1 GSVVEFYLTIS
12 SKRPFEILALSC
24 RDEGQGRVDATA
36 ALINRT
42 EDAMIVRFPDNI
54 MLWGATATADREPQ
68 QYKIA
73 SPEAKH
79 YLVIEPKKT
88 MSLELK
94 AESKTSEPRYPLC
107 HLVGRRLAQCGPKSG
122 RRPILNSQIPCR
134 CRIRIGSQKW
144 TRPSG
149 SITLNGIALARLGL
163 KP

>member
-1 GSVVEFYLTIS
+1 
-12 SKRPFEILALSC
+12 LSC

-107 HLVGRRLAQCGPKSG
+107 HLLVDASPSAAQNLVGGRYSTRKFHADAGSELEVRSG
-122 RRPILNSQIPCR
+122 QDQVDRSH
-134 CRIRIGSQKW
+134 
-144 TRPSG
+144 
-149 SITLNGIALARLGL
+149 
-163 KP
+163 